1 MNSRNAGF
9 LGLVF
14 LAALLPFLSEAQTAP
29 KPASPAGAPPAQ
41 ASRPQAAPLKNVAPA
56 APVAPPAAVTAK
68 KEEERK
74 FYENLRM
81 SYFLDYDGP
90 RFTNFDLTQSQGP
103 LDETSSFA
111 TLFHT
116 LRVGYAVSPRV
127 TVGFQITGTASFD
140 PQQQFNL
147 GDINNFVNWAKMV
160 ETDDLEI
167 QGVLRVTYPTTA
179 NSVAAGKIFAVRAQG
194 NWTFKTPLRNW
205 SFTTATKFTS
215 SFFKTPTGSTS
226 DFVVELAPYITV
238 DLSPN
243 VQWVF
248 EGSFDANHQY
258 ADTSFDFRQ
267 GDPDSFDTGP
277 SFTINSHASVTTTI
291 KFYTTRV
298 SFDNATPYVNLSLA
312 L

>member
-1 MNSRNAGF
+1 MIIRRTGF
-9 LGLVF
+9 LGLIF
-14 LAALLPFLSEAQTAP
+14 LVSVAGLQAHAQTAAKPATPSAPTTP
-29 KPASPAGAPPAQ
+29 KPAITPLKNTPPAIPAPPA
-41 ASRPQAAPLKNVAPA
+41 V
-56 APVAPPAAVTAK
+56 VTAK
-68 KEEERK
+68 KEEEKK

-81 SYFLDYDGP
+81 AYFMDYDGP

-103 LDETSSFA
+103 LDDTSSFA
-111 TLFHT
+111 TIFHT
-116 LRVGYAVSPRV
+116 LRLGYAVSPRV
-127 TVGFQITGTASFD
+127 TIGFQITGTASFD
-140 PQQQFNL
+140 PQQQFNP
-147 GDINNFVNWAKMV
+147 GDINSFVNWGKMV

-167 QGVLRVTYPTTA
+167 QGVLRVSFPTSA
-179 NSVAAGKIFAVRAQG
+179 RSIAAGSLFAVRAQG
-194 NWTFKTPLRNW
+194 NWTLKTPLRNW
-205 SFTTATKFTS
+205 SFTAATKFTS
-215 SFFKTPTGSTS
+215 SFFKTPTGNTS

-238 DLSPN
+238 DISPN

-248 EGSFDANHQY
+248 QGSFDANHQY

-277 SFTINSHASVTTTI
+277 CFTINSHASITTTI

>member
-1 MNSRNAGF
+1 MNQFRSGILGAICLILTLGAGAQAQVAPTPSKTKASSPNLRN
-9 LGLVF
+9 
-14 LAALLPFLSEAQTAP
+14 S
-29 KPASPAGAPPAQ
+29 APPA
-41 ASRPQAAPLKNVAPA
+41 PIIP
-56 APVAPPAAVTAK
+56 APVVTAK
-68 KEEERK
+68 KEEDRK
-74 FYENLRM
+74 FYQNLRM
-81 SYFLDYDGP
+81 AYFLDYDGP

-111 TLFHT
+111 TIFHT
-116 LRVGYAVSPRV
+116 FRVGYAVSPRV
-127 TVGFQITGTASFD
+127 TILFQLGGTASLD
-140 PQQQFNL
+140 PQQPFTL
-147 GDINNFVNWAKMV
+147 GDLSNIVNWSKMV

-167 QGVLRVTYPTTA
+167 QGVLRLTYPTTA
-179 NSVAAGKIFAVRAQG
+179 ASVAAGKLFAVRAQG

-215 SFFKTPTGSTS
+215 SFFKSPTGSTS

-243 VQWVF
+243 VQWLF

-277 SFTINSHASVTTTI
+277 IFTINSHASITTTI
-291 KFYTTRV
+291 KFYTSRI
-298 SFDNATPYVNLSLA
+298 SFD
-312 L
+312 